1 MEKKQPKQL
10 MVNNPNHQGKD
21 INASVLSNADIMQRA
36 FEQHQVGGAGRAASI
51 PFSDLVRQDR
61 AQRQYLDLIASAR
74 LARIQQ
80 TSQAELDA
88 LRKLA
93 ATEEILATMKRKR
106 SLEQELEYLRS
117 RSRVMSILERG
128 SYLPQ
133 QGAAAAA
140 ATAAAAAV
148 ATMNFNQNRQL
159 SLVSAGRTAP
169 ESLDVLALRSAL
181 ASEVRSLSAEPQPGV
196 NLRALLGSSLPFL
209 EDSMYGKH

>member
-1 MEKKQPKQL
+1 
-10 MVNNPNHQGKD
+10 MVDHHNPQGKE
-21 INASVLSNADIMQRA
+21 IHASVLSNADIMQRA
-36 FEQHQVGGAGRAASI
+36 FQQHHHHPHVGGAGNAPTAI

-106 SLEQELEYLRS
+106 TLEQELEYLRS
-117 RSRVMSILERG
+117 RSRVMAILERG
-128 SYLPQ
+128 TYLPQ
-133 QGAAAAA
+133 QGAATAA
-140 ATAAAAAV
+140 AAAAAV
-148 ATMNFNQNRQL
+148 ATMNFNPNRSL
-159 SLVSAGRTAP
+159 SLVSAGRTVP

-181 ASEVRSLSAEPQPGV
+181 ASEVRSMSAESQSSGV
-196 NLRALLGSSLPFL
+196 NLRALLGSSLPF
-209 EDSMYGKH
+209 

>member
-36 FEQHQVGGAGRAASI
+36 FEQHQVGGAGNSASI

-140 ATAAAAAV
+140 TAAAAAV

-181 ASEVRSLSAEPQPGV
+181 ASEVRSLSAEPQPRV
-196 NLRALLGSSLPFL
+196 NLRALLGSSLPF
-209 EDSMYGKH
+209 